1 MKFKLT
7 AQEKKWILYDVG
19 NSAFVLLVSTILP
32 IYFNALAQGAGLS
45 QVEYLAYWGYAAA
58 AATFLV
64 ALLGPLLGAVSDR
77 RGRKKPLFFASV
89 LLGVLCC
96 SLLGF
101 VDHWLWFLIIFIIAK
116 IGYSGSL
123 IFYDSMLG
131 DITENDRMDSVSSQG
146 YAWGYIGSCLPFL
159 LCLGLV
165 LGADFLGLSM
175 AQAML
180 LSFLIVAVW
189 WIGCTIPLL
198 HSYRQKHYVE
208 EKIRQNEFTQLWHT
222 IKEAAKNKQ
231 ILFFILAFFF
241 YIDGVYTI
249 IDMATA
255 YGTALGFDTA
265 GLLLALL
272 ATQIVAFPSSIL
284 IGRLSRKYGAVR
296 LISLCILAYFGI
308 AVFAVFLSS
317 PVHFWILAVAV
328 GMFQGGIQALSRSHF
343 TKIIPPEKS
352 GEYFGLL
359 DICGKGASLL
369 GTLTVSAVSQITGN
383 ANLGVGAIAMFFLIG
398 LFFFLRSVRPGQ
410 TE

>member
-7 AQEKKWILYDVG
+7 TQEKKWILYDVG

-101 VDHWLWFLIIFIIAK
+101 VDHWLWFLIVFIITK

>member
-101 VDHWLWFLIIFIIAK
+101 VDHWLWFLIVFIIAK

>member
-1 MKFKLT
+1 
-7 AQEKKWILYDVG
+7 
-19 NSAFVLLVSTILP
+19 
-32 IYFNALAQGAGLS
+32 
-45 QVEYLAYWGYAAA
+45 
-58 AATFLV
+58 
-64 ALLGPLLGAVSDR
+64 
-77 RGRKKPLFFASV
+77 
-89 LLGVLCC
+89 
-96 SLLGF
+96 
-101 VDHWLWFLIIFIIAK
+101 
-116 IGYSGSL
+116 
-123 IFYDSMLG
+123 
-131 DITENDRMDSVSSQG
+131 
-146 YAWGYIGSCLPFL
+146 
-159 LCLGLV
+159 
-165 LGADFLGLSM
+165 M

-272 ATQIVAFPSSIL
+272 ATQVVAFPSSIL